1 MLRSTDE
8 VFNHIQAVPAMYD
21 IRMFNRHIITYVHPE
36 VIHESLEVR
45 QIRQPDHLAPR
56 LVCQPLAGRIG
67 ERVVQGDAAGQQE
80 APVAVVNLVP
90 AVTSQH
96 NKTGA

>member
-45 QIRQPDHLAPR
+45 QIRQPDHLSPR
-56 LVCQPLAGRIG
+56 LVCQPLAGRVG
-67 ERVVQGDAAGQQE
+67 ERVVQCDAASQQE
-80 APVAVVNLVP
+80 TPVAVVDLVP

-96 NKTGA
+96 SETGA